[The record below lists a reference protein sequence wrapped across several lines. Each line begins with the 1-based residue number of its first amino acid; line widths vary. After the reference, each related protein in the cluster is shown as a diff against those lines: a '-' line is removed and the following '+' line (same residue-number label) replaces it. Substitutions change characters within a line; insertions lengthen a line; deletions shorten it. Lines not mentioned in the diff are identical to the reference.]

1 MAADCAVGAGRRR
14 EGEPLG
20 ATQRR
25 QSGQKEKSLV
35 FESGE
40 QEKTGALIGGCQGDG
55 PWGLLNFFSVL
66 PPELRAAIECMP
78 GLKAEGSG
86 VDPGL
91 GESQGQGDRDAT
103 TRLPPAPPRP
113 APLRRAYHP
122 RTWAWQS
129 NKHLVAERLL
139 NPAGLRVLSTE
150 PQLQALC
157 LAVQGKHFYNHCSRR
172 CTEKFF

>member
-91 GESQGQGDRDAT
+91 GESQGQGDREAT
-103 TRLPPAPPRP
+103 THLPPTPPRP
-113 APLRRAYHP
+113 APPSLSPENLGLAEQQASSGREATQPSRVARPLHGSTAPGAMPGCP
-122 RTWAWQS
+122 R
-129 NKHLVAERLL
+129 
-139 NPAGLRVLSTE
+139 
-150 PQLQALC
+150 QAL
-157 LAVQGKHFYNHCSRR
+157 L
-172 CTEKFF
+172 

>member
-1 MAADCAVGAGRRR
+1 MK
-14 EGEPLG
+14 GEPLD

-66 PPELRAAIECMP
+66 PPELRAAIECTP

-91 GESQGQGDRDAT
+91 GEAQGQGDRDAT
-103 TRLPPAPPRP
+103 TRLPPAPPRQ
-113 APLRRAYHP
+113 AYHP
-122 RTWAWQS
+122 RTWAWRS
-129 NKHLVAERLL
+129 DKHRGAERLL
-139 NPAGLRVLSTE
+139 NPAGSRVHSTE
-150 PQLQALC
+150 AQLQARC
-157 LAVQGKHFYNHCSRR
+157 LDVQGKHFYNHCPRR
-172 CTEKFF
+172 RTEKFF